1 MFSRKVKMMLVA
13 TIAISVL
20 ATSCKKKDDASSSS
34 STSTNAGS
42 KLRILT
48 GSSGQNQTMSANIDN
63 DGYVN
68 FDAQTVLADGGSPLH
83 QYTWSFDNTSTVPAG
98 ITIGSATGVITRNGT
113 SSTGLTTGTK
123 KLTVKVSD
131 GSSTAT
137 GTIELKVT
145 NYTPG
150 PAALLQQLSSPFTLV
165 NGVANKA
172 YGASLFVTGGK
183 PPYTWLLDDTY
194 AGSADLTNA
203 GLTVEGASG
212 VVTGTIMPSA
222 SGKTIKFKVIVKDA
236 TGETAIYAPV
246 YTIVVN

>member
-1 MFSRKVKMMLVA
+1 MSIRIGRPTLLAV
-13 TIAISVL
+13 IAISIFS
-20 ATSCKKKDDASSSS
+20 TSCKKKDDSTG

-48 GSSGQNQTMSANIDN
+48 SPSGGNQTMSANIDDN
-63 DGYVN
+63 GYVN

-83 QYTWSFDNTSTVPAG
+83 QYTWSFDNVSTVPAG
-98 ITIGSATGVITRNGT
+98 ISIGSATGVIIRNGT

-131 GSSTAT
+131 GTSTAT
-137 GTIELKVT
+137 GTIELRVT

-150 PAALLQQLSSPFTLV
+150 PAALLQQLSSAFTLV

-172 YGASLFVTGGK
+172 YGASLFVTGGT
-183 PPYTWLLDDTY
+183 PPYTWLLDDSY

-212 VVTGTIMPSA
+212 VVTGTIFPSA
-222 SGKTIKFKVIVKDA
+222 SGKTIKFRVIVKDA
-236 TGETAIYAPV
+236 SGDKALYAPV